1 MTGFLHPAETNGG
14 TVLRD
19 GPWGGEEGA
28 AASDGRIAEKLLT
41 AGLTDVTIGRD
52 CQGEGGGHTRGHRR
66 VTAIR

>member
-1 MTGFLHPAETNGG
+1 MTGFLHPAEINGG

-52 CQGEGGGHTRGHRR
+52 CQAEGRRPDSGHRR
-66 VTAIR
+66 GTAV